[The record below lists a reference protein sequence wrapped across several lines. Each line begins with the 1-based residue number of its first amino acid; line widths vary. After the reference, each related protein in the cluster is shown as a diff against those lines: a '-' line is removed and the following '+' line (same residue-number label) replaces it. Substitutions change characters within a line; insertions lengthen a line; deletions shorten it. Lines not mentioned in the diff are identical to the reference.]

1 MSTLTTTTVNTN
13 STTTNLTL
21 MTGNNEASKIVV
33 GATGE
38 GIILSGNSST
48 NSFVI
53 NSTSISTNVTTT
65 FANVVV
71 SSVNVSTINL
81 LGSSISTTGFSKL
94 PNGLL
99 MQWGTVSANSTV
111 GTITF
116 TTPFAAAPYSVQLT
130 PQSNVSTGEAVTT
143 ANTTTATVRTTL
155 ATTYTFYYMALGV

>member
-13 STTTNLTL
+13 SSTTNLTL
-21 MTGNNEASKIVV
+21 MTGNNLASKIVV

-38 GIILSGNSST
+38 GIIFSGNSST

-81 LGSSISTTGFSKL
+81 LGSSISTTGYTKL

-99 MQWGTVSANSTV
+99 MQWGTVSANSSA

-116 TTPFAAAPYSVQLT
+116 TTPFAAAPYSVILT
-130 PQSNVSTGEAVTT
+130 PQTNVATDEAVTST
-143 ANTTTATVRTTL
+143 NTTAASVRTSV
-155 ATTYTFYYMALGV
+155 ATTYNFYYMALGV